1 MGKIKYIFTQR
12 LAGYLMF
19 KGFVLLKM
27 TDDLKNPSK
36 HIFIFNESEEI
47 RKAIDDYSM
56 IKNKE

>member
-1 MGKIKYIFTQR
+1 
-12 LAGYLMF
+12 MF

-47 RKAIDDYSM
+47 RKAIDDYSR